1 MPARGTFAAEWPKNR
16 PRSRSRLGI
25 MGIKRPLSRAVGRFR
40 RSLQTPHPPPHRP
53 PGVADEPPQPTR
65 SAMRVGEQLDRVII
79 YTILGRADLKGT
91 PAFKA
96 LQQAWESLRVCYRGS
111 RTGPAGGKCW
121 RHAVPAPMARKWPA
135 CLRHMRRA
143 LTVSK
148 RARPSRAGTASM
160 PPKPNN
166 RPLLIHACRRLSL
179 ARSPPLAGA
188 HTGGGAGRVCGP
200 S

>member
-25 MGIKRPLSRAVGRFR
+25 MGIKRPLSRAVENLGRFR

-96 LQQAWESLRVCYRGS
+96 LQQAWESLRVCYRKQDW
-111 RTGPAGGKCW
+111 AGGRKMLEAC
-121 RHAVPAPMARKWPA
+121 RSCSDGPQVAGLLEAYAARIDG
-135 CLRHMRRA
+135 LE
-143 LTVSK
+143 
-148 RARPSRAGTASM
+148 AS
-160 PPKPNN
+160 PPKSGWDGVY
-166 RPLLIHACRRLSL
+166 A
-179 ARSPPLAGA
+179 AE
-188 HTGGGAGRVCGP
+188 TK
-200 S
+200 